1 MKHLFLLALTAVSF
15 VHARVWND
23 TGVGAIVF
31 EEAWTTA
38 ELAGTVGGA
47 PAIGETIAELRAN
60 LVDVHNQRLA
70 QMDEF
75 GIDFMVLSCAQPCVQ
90 GVSDPETAAAMAVNL
105 NNLLADLISNN
116 TLRFGAFAA
125 LSMHNASVAAQ
136 ELNRTVNEL
145 GFLGALVNDY
155 QQSGPDNDTLLY
167 YDQPEYDE
175 FWQMVTDLDVPVYFH
190 PRTNVQLISSLVYS
204 HGFGLRGP
212 AQEFAATLSTH
223 ILGLC
228 TNGVFEYA
236 HLPFA
241 FACIRFPTLK
251 IIVGHLGERL
261 PSDLFRTDEQLLR
274 QVPLGIPMQRNA
286 SSYWLT
292 NLYETTAGN
301 FATPL
306 LQFHKSQIGLDRIM
320 HSIDYPFALI
330 SEGQE
335 WVDSLADVLTSEEL
349 LGLKRGT
356 AIKILKLDD

>member
-1 MKHLFLLALTAVSF
+1 
-15 VHARVWND
+15 
-23 TGVGAIVF
+23 
-31 EEAWTTA
+31 
-38 ELAGTVGGA
+38 
-47 PAIGETIAELRAN
+47 
-60 LVDVHNQRLA
+60 
-70 QMDEF
+70 MDEF

-105 NNLLADLISNN
+105 NILADLISNN

-145 GFLGALVNDY
+145 GFLGALVNDH
-155 QQSGPDNDTLLY
+155 QQSGSDNDTLLY

-204 HGFGLRGP
+204 HGFGLKGP

-228 TNGVFEYA
+228 TNGVFD
-236 HLPFA
+236 
-241 FACIRFPTLK
+241 RFPTLK
-251 IIVGHLGERL
+251 IIVSHLGERL

-292 NLYETTAGN
+292 NLYKTTAGN

-335 WVDSLADVLTSEEL
+335 WVNGLADLLTSEEL

>member
-1 MKHLFLLALTAVSF
+1 MKYLVLLALTAVSF

-23 TGVGAIVF
+23 TGVGAVVF

-38 ELAGTVGGA
+38 DLAGTVGAA
-47 PAIGETIAELRAN
+47 PAIGETITELRAN
-60 LVDVHNQRLA
+60 LVDVHNHRLA

-105 NNLLADLISNN
+105 NNILADLISNN

-136 ELNRTVNEL
+136 ELNRAVNEL

-155 QQSGPDNDTLLY
+155 QQSGANDDTLLY

-190 PRTNVQLISSLVYS
+190 PRTNVQLLSSLIYS
-204 HGFGLRGP
+204 HGFGLKGP

-228 TNGVFEYA
+228 TNGVFD
-236 HLPFA
+236 
-241 FACIRFPTLK
+241 RFPALK

-335 WVDSLADVLTSEEL
+335 WVNSLADSDVLTSEEL
-349 LGLKRGT
+349 LALKRGT

>member
-1 MKHLFLLALTAVSF
+1 MKHFFLLTLTAVSF
-15 VHARVWND
+15 AHARVWND

-38 ELAGTVGGA
+38 ELAGTVGAA
-47 PAIGETIAELRAN
+47 PAIELRAN
-60 LVDVHNQRLA
+60 LVDIHNQRLA
-70 QMDEF
+70 QMDEMAHSD
-75 GIDFMVLSCAQPCVQ
+75 GSLLCTTLRP
-90 GVSDPETAAAMAVNL
+90 GVSDAEIAASMAVNL
-105 NNLLADLISNN
+105 NNVLSDPISNN
-116 TLRFGAFAA
+116 SLRFGAFAA

-136 ELNRTVNEL
+136 ELNRT
-145 GFLGALVNDY
+145 
-155 QQSGPDNDTLLY
+155 SGPDNDTLLY

-204 HGFGLRGP
+204 HGFGLKGA
-212 AQEFAATLSTH
+212 AQKFAGNTVDTH
-223 ILGLC
+223 IRVMYKRGFR
-228 TNGVFEYA
+228 VS
-236 HLPFA
+236 A
-241 FACIRFPTLK
+241 FAVCVCVHVRLTNVDSRFPTLK

-335 WVDSLADVLTSEEL
+335 WVNSLADVLTSEEL

>member
-1 MKHLFLLALTAVSF
+1 MRHFFLIALTAASL

-31 EEAWTTA
+31 EEAWSTP
-38 ELAGTVGGA
+38 E
-47 PAIGETIAELRAN
+47 IA
-60 LVDVHNQRLA
+60 
-70 QMDEF
+70 
-75 GIDFMVLSCAQPCVQ
+75 MVLSCVQPCVQ
-90 GVSDPETAAAMAVNL
+90 GVSDPEIAAAMAVDL
-105 NNLLADLISNN
+105 NNNLADLISNN

-125 LSMHNASVAAQ
+125 LAMHNASVAAQ
-136 ELNRTVNEL
+136 ELNRTVTEL
-145 GFLGALVNDY
+145 GFLGALLNDY
-155 QQSGPDNDTLLY
+155 QQSGPNDDTLLY

-190 PRTNVQLISSLVYS
+190 PRTNVEPILSLVYG
-204 HGFGLRGP
+204 HGFGLEGP

-228 TNGVFEYA
+228 TNGVFD
-236 HLPFA
+236 
-241 FACIRFPTLK
+241 RFPTLK

-335 WVDSLADVLTSEEL
+335 WVNGLADSDILTSEEL
-349 LGLKRGT
+349 LELKRGT
-356 AIKILKLDD
+356 AIRVLKLDD

>member
-1 MKHLFLLALTAVSF
+1 MKRFFLLALTAASF

-23 TGVGAIVF
+23 TGVGTIVF
-31 EEAWTTA
+31 EEAWSTPEIA
-38 ELAGTVGGA
+38 VTVGGA
-47 PAIGETIAELRAN
+47 PALGKTIEELHAN
-60 LVDVHNQRLA
+60 LVDVHNHRLA
-70 QMDEF
+70 LMDEF
-75 GIDFMVLSCAQPCVQ
+75 GIDFMVLSCVQPCVQ
-90 GVSDPETAAAMAVNL
+90 GVSDPEIAAAMAVDL
-105 NNLLADLISNN
+105 NNNLADLISNN

-125 LSMHNASVAAQ
+125 LAMHNASVAAQ

-145 GFLGALVNDY
+145 GFLGALLNDY
-155 QQSGPDNDTLLY
+155 QQSGPNDDTLLY

-190 PRTNVQLISSLVYS
+190 PRTNVEPILSLVYG
-204 HGFGLRGP
+204 HGFGLEGP

-228 TNGVFEYA
+228 TNGVFD
-236 HLPFA
+236 
-241 FACIRFPTLK
+241 RFPTLK

-335 WVDSLADVLTSEEL
+335 WVNGLADSDILTREEL
-349 LGLKRGT
+349 LELKRGT
-356 AIKILKLDD
+356 AIRVLKLDD